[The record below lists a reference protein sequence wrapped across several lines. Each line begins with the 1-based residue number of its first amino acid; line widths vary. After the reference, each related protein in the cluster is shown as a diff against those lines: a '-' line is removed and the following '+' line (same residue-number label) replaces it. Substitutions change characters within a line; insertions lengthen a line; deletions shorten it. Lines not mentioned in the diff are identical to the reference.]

1 MVEAYLKSVPPAKN
15 CLEQQF
21 VFWGGEVEFLVASR
35 SQRSCEIN
43 AIY

>member
-21 VFWGGEVEFLVASR
+21 VFWGVRLSFSSRVAHNEVVK
-35 SQRSCEIN
+35 
-43 AIY
+43 